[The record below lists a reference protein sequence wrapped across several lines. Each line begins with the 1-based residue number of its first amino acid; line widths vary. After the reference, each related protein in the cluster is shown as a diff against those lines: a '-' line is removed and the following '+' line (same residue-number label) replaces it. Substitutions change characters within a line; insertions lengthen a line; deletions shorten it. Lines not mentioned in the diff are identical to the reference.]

1 MEEMYRYFVL
11 LHSLANWKFE
21 DVTDE
26 QMKEVN
32 IGSICSNTEIRGSKD
47 T

>member
-11 LHSLANWKFE
+11 LHSLANWKHE

-32 IGSICSNTEIRGSKD
+32 EQMNIGRDRAETEI
-47 T
+47 